1 MNKKSIIIILAA
13 AVIII
18 AGTGVYFLTQREAAD
33 GDIKIS
39 GNSYIGVDFTITP
52 PDGWV
57 QTRILSALVSYQNPK
72 ESYPPGSAAD
82 KVHFQSY
89 IAVSFDNTNGQTLD
103 QIEKLVEQQI
113 KSVVPSI
120 SFISVAD
127 GFIDGQPA
135 KFIEAD
141 LFMQDINFK
150 VMMAIVL
157 KGDKYFTISNNT
169 TLEKWPGYHELFY
182 AVANSFKFKY

>member
-1 MNKKSIIIILAA
+1 MTKKYIIIILAA

-18 AGTGVYFLTQREAAD
+18 AGASVYFFIQREDA
-33 GDIKIS
+33 GSDIKIS
-39 GNSYIGVDFTITP
+39 ENSYIGDDFTIAP
-52 PDGWV
+52 PNGWI
-57 QTRILSALVSYQNPK
+57 QTRILSTLVSYQNPQ
-72 ESYPPGSAAD
+72 ESYLPGSAAD
-82 KVHFQSY
+82 KIHFQSY
-89 IAVSFDNTNGQTLD
+89 IAVSFDNANGQTLD

-113 KSVVPSI
+113 KSVAPSI
-120 SFISVAD
+120 SFISVID

-135 KFIEAD
+135 KFTEAD

-169 TLEKWPGYHELFY
+169 TLEKWPGYRELFY